1 MIGVTVGPVGRCE
14 AVRTMVAVSA
24 PDADDEVLD
33 ELVRLAEAGELPAD
47 EAAEVE
53 ALVAARRRRA
63 ESSVAAPTPSSP
75 APTPPARRRFGWLLY
90 VLPALLVAGLIIGV
104 GAVARRD
111 NGPETDPVDRVL
123 DDPGIVVGVFGGDL
137 SALSIVYSPDS
148 GDALLSGDGIDAPP
162 DGQVYQLWRTDGDDG
177 DELVSLGVFT
187 PDATG
192 TVEFL
197 VDDAESPADVTYTV
211 TVEPA
216 GGSGEPTG
224 DPIAA
229 TG

>member
-14 AVRTMVAVSA
+14 GVRTMVAVSA

-75 APTPPARRRFGWLLY
+75 APTSPARRRFGWLLY

-148 GDALLSGDGIDAPP
+148 GDGLLSGDGIDAPP
-162 DGQVYQLWRTDGDDG
+162 DGQVYQLWRTDG

-197 VDDAESPADVTYTV
+197 VDDAESPAEATYVV
-211 TVEPA
+211 TVEPI
-216 GGSGEPTG
+216 GGSDRPTS
-224 DPIAA
+224 DPIAE